1 MKTLLFYEIDDIEY
15 AQFIKPEQIDM
26 NQKPI
31 AVFHMSNDN
40 EIVIDNEL
48 IKKKILK
55 NKTSGYYYLAMR
67 EDNKLLGYTV
77 ALIDKDTVL
86 NISTEAELTEV
97 ELTEAET
104 SKQHHV
110 TDDPIAEIEKFQK
123 DRLLDRQPFDFKT
136 EVLNILEE
144 LVEMTGEESE
154 AARRIAKDIFKN
166 YFENKLIVDKEEL
179 IDCFTD
185 IRVFSIGA
193 TMKLGYDPKCV
204 LAEVGRE
211 INSRIGRII
220 NGKFV
225 KDKSPEAVAKWYKAN
240 FGKCEVKDV

>member
-15 AQFIKPEQIDM
+15 AQFIGPEQIDM

-40 EIVIDNEL
+40 EIIIDNEL
-48 IKKKILK
+48 IKEKILK
-55 NKTSGYYYLAMR
+55 NKTSGYYYLVVK
-67 EDNKLLGYTV
+67 EDNKFLGYT
-77 ALIDKDTVL
+77 ATLIDKDTVL
-86 NISTEAELTEV
+86 NISTET
-97 ELTEAET
+97 ET
-104 SKQHHV
+104 SKPHRV
-110 TDDPIAEIEKFQK
+110 TNDPIAEIEKFQK
-123 DRLLDRQPFDFKT
+123 DRLLDKQLFDFKT

-211 INSRIGRII
+211 INSRTGRII
-220 NGKFV
+220 DGKFV
-225 KDKSPEAVAKWYKAN
+225 KDKSPEAVAKWYKAD
-240 FGKCEVKDV
+240 FSKCEVKD